1 MWCYQGGEK
10 SPETFWKIGAGCG
23 AIVLSWCK
31 ISGAGAKSLVLVKSG
46 CTLQPDDSLSTT
58 FEIKSNPTQIFS
70 IRVMRFDLNYF
81 IHVNN

>member
-46 CTLQPDDSLSTT
+46 CTLQPNDSSVYC
-58 FEIKSNPTQIFS
+58 FRDEIKSNPSIFNS
-70 IRVMRFDLNYF
+70 YNAF
-81 IHVNN
+81 